1 MMAGKPKHQK
11 MIEAIKT
18 IAGYNGIPLPAGCP
32 TFFSILIKILDKY
45 NASPKPFAID
55 DRMVNIAILNEAM
68 HTFSVMLNYFTKDD
82 NRNLRFATDSLNIF
96 AGTMKTSNPKR
107 VTKRELSNYFL
118 KHASLV
124 PDLIPDMSPCDMVEI
139 FYEIENIVVS
149 RQAVS
154 SNPIYNSLVYK
165 GLDRS
170 STVKVSDYSKT
181 HRFYKE
187 EERKEPDETSEKIN
201 AK

>member
-1 MMAGKPKHQK
+1 
-11 MIEAIKT
+11 
-18 IAGYNGIPLPAGCP
+18 
-32 TFFSILIKILDKY
+32 
-45 NASPKPFAID
+45 
-55 DRMVNIAILNEAM
+55 
-68 HTFSVMLNYFTKDD
+68 
-82 NRNLRFATDSLNIF
+82 
-96 AGTMKTSNPKR
+96 
-107 VTKRELSNYFL
+107 
-118 KHASLV
+118 
-124 PDLIPDMSPCDMVEI
+124 MSPCDMVDL
-139 FYEIENIVVS
+139 FFEIENIVVS

-165 GLDRS
+165 VLDRS